1 MNMERLGPPSS
12 NVVQRSVGPAN
23 ATSTLLEFEVP
34 TAALLATPVKPA
46 ARRILWTVISLVAA
60 CATAIALVPIDM
72 VVTAAGR
79 VVALQPTVVVQPL
92 ETAIVREINVREGQ
106 VVHAG
111 QVLARLDSTFSAAD
125 ASALEAQVRSF
136 QPEVERLTAEASDK
150 LYRPSTSDP
159 AAAVQ
164 AALYGQRQAQYRS
177 QLNSFTQKIDSLQV
191 QLVRA
196 QGDVKAFTQRLAIA
210 AEVESK
216 RKELERLQVG
226 SQMNRLMAEDLRVE
240 MQRNLADATGA
251 ADRAAH
257 ELQQMLA
264 ERDSF
269 EQQWNAQVN
278 QELHERSR
286 SLNNAQEGL
295 RKATLRHQL
304 VELRAEQDAVVLT
317 IAKVSVGAVMQSG
330 DQFITL
336 VPLASPLEIEARI
349 AGADAGYVREHQ
361 EVTIKFDTFPYVQ
374 YGVAHGS
381 VRTIS
386 ADSFVGP
393 EEAQRDTSF
402 RQTPPFYKTRVA
414 IDEIK
419 LHDVPGGF
427 QLKGGMPVTAD
438 IKVGQRN
445 ILAYLFARMLP
456 IGLEGM
462 REP

>member
-106 VVHAG
+106 VVHTG
-111 QVLARLDSTFSAAD
+111 QVLARLDPTFSAAD

-196 QGDVKAFTQRLAIA
+196 QGDVKA
-210 AEVESK
+210 
-216 RKELERLQVG
+216 
-226 SQMNRLMAEDLRVE
+226 
-240 MQRNLADATGA
+240 
-251 ADRAAH
+251 
-257 ELQQMLA
+257 
-264 ERDSF
+264 
-269 EQQWNAQVN
+269 
-278 QELHERSR
+278 
-286 SLNNAQEGL
+286 
-295 RKATLRHQL
+295 
-304 VELRAEQDAVVLT
+304 
-317 IAKVSVGAVMQSG
+317 
-330 DQFITL
+330 
-336 VPLASPLEIEARI
+336 
-349 AGADAGYVREHQ
+349 
-361 EVTIKFDTFPYVQ
+361 
-374 YGVAHGS
+374 
-381 VRTIS
+381 
-386 ADSFVGP
+386 
-393 EEAQRDTSF
+393 
-402 RQTPPFYKTRVA
+402 
-414 IDEIK
+414 
-419 LHDVPGGF
+419 
-427 QLKGGMPVTAD
+427 
-438 IKVGQRN
+438 
-445 ILAYLFARMLP
+445 
-456 IGLEGM
+456 
-462 REP
+462 